1 PWFQNASISLD
12 YYNIR
17 LKDAISA
24 IPISLVVSSC
34 FNINGGNPSYS
45 AANQYCT
52 LISRAPATGF
62 LANSAAPYENLGQIK
77 TGGVDLEAD
86 WLTDFDG
93 AMGWS
98 DAGTLGVNLTGTYL
112 NDFKLQAAPGGSFT
126 EYGGTSYS
134 SAPLY
139 GPYPTWRLNSTFTYH
154 NWGVDLGL
162 RWRFIGAMQDSS
174 VATSATRTPG
184 APGQPPM
191 NYFDL
196 MVGYTLPYTETRL
209 NLTVSNLFAPDPPTV
224 GAYPGNTIQSLY
236 SALGRVYLL
245 TLDQRF

>member
-1 PWFQNASISLD
+1 L
-12 YYNIR
+12 
-17 LKDAISA
+17 L
-24 IPISLVVSSC
+24 
-34 FNINGGNPSYS
+34 
-45 AANQYCT
+45 
-52 LISRAPATGF
+52 SRSPATGF
-62 LANSAAPYENLGQIK
+62 LANSAAPFENLGQIK

-86 WLTDFDG
+86 WTTVFDG

-98 DAGTLGVNLTGTYL
+98 DAGTLSVNMVGTYL

-126 EYGGTSYS
+126 EYGGTDYTG
-134 SAPLY
+134 LY
-139 GPYPTWRLNSTFTYH
+139 GPYATWRYNSTFMYH
-154 NWGVDLGL
+154 NWGVDLGV

-196 MVGYTLPYTETRL
+196 LVGYTVPDTHTRL

-224 GAYPGNTIQSLY
+224 GAFVGNTIQSLY
-236 SALGRVYLL
+236 NPMGRVYLL